1 MLRPDPTDVPWAL
14 RQAAVHLLS
23 LLLILLLLVPLAA
36 RGAELPAQAAV
47 SAQAALPVR
56 EVSVFKDGHA
66 FVVHRGSVTVDAA
79 GDAVLRHLPAPVM
92 GTFWVGAIEGG
103 AEQRG
108 IGVAAVTASQS
119 RVRVERTA
127 LSLKELVDANP
138 GAKVLVTETQPVNRD
153 PAPYEATIL
162 PTPVQTSDELES
174 LSPPGDGP
182 KLPVASDLVFL
193 KTDAG
198 TRVLPL
204 ARITDITFRDDPAMK
219 LGRDELRS
227 ALTLRVIRR
236 GVGDSAEPL
245 AGGAADVGLMY
256 VQRGLRWIP
265 SYRVELDGKGQA
277 RVWLQATLVNDLVDL
292 DDVTCNLVVGVP
304 TFALQG
310 SADPIGLEQAAAKL
324 AQAVTLDNGNR
335 FGNFYANSMMSQVA
349 GGAVAPAPEADAGG
363 ADGEKTEDL
372 YVFRLEHVSLKK
384 GERMVV
390 PVSVGALPYRD
401 FFKLDVPFVPPA
413 DLVQRINPG
422 QGAELARLAAEP
434 KAVHTIRLSNTG
446 KAPLTTAPA
455 LIMRDGR
462 VLAQGMLTYT
472 SPGTEADLA
481 VTTAV
486 DIRVT
491 KEENETRR
499 VPNAQNW
506 NGEQLARL
514 ELAGSLKLKNLRG
527 NPVDIEVVRH
537 VLGNVESADHEGVIE
552 KLNVLE
558 DLSLFGQAGGRGS
571 SSWSSPAWI
580 GWFNWPPWW
589 RQYNGAARIRW
600 QVRLDP
606 GAETILGY
614 ECNSYGR

>member
-1 MLRPDPTDVPWAL
+1 MPRPDPTDFPWAI
-14 RQAAVHLLS
+14 RPAAVHLLS
-23 LLLILLLLVPLAA
+23 LLLLLPLVA
-36 RGAELPAQAAV
+36 RGADLP
-47 SAQAALPVR
+47 AQAALPVR

-66 FVVHRGSVTVDAA
+66 FVVHHGSVAVDAQ
-79 GDAVLRHLPAPVM
+79 GNAVLRHLPAPVM
-92 GTFWVGAIEGG
+92 GTFWVGAIDGG

-138 GAKVLVTETQPVNRD
+138 GAKVLVTETPPLNHD

-162 PTPVQTSDELES
+162 PAPVQTSDELES

-236 GVGDSAEPL
+236 GAGDSVEPL

-310 SADPIGLEQAAAKL
+310 SADPIGLEQAAARL

-349 GGAVAPAPEADAGG
+349 GGAGGGAAPAPEADAGG
-363 ADGEKTEDL
+363 ANGEKTEDL

-390 PVSVGALPYRD
+390 PVSVGSLPYRD
-401 FFKLDVPFVPPA
+401 FFKLEISLTPPA
-413 DLVQRINPG
+413 EFVQQLDPR
-422 QGAELARLAAEP
+422 QGAEFARLMAAP

-455 LIMRDGR
+455 LVMRDGR
-462 VLAQGMLTYT
+462 VLAQGMLSYT
-472 SPGTEADLA
+472 SPGAEVDLA

-491 KEENETRR
+491 KEEREARR
-499 VPNAQNW
+499 VANAQNW

-514 ELAGSLKLKNLRG
+514 ELTGELTLKNLRG
-527 NPVDIEVVRH
+527 QPVDIEVVRH
-537 VLGNVESADHEGVIE
+537 VFGAVESADHDGVIE
-552 KLNVLE
+552 RVNVLE
-558 DLSLFGQAGGRGS
+558 DLSLLGQAAGPAGPGRGG
-571 SSWSSPAWI
+571 PAGF

-589 RQYNGAARIRW
+589 RQFNGAARIRW

-606 GAETILGY
+606 GAETSLGY
-614 ECNSYGR
+614 AWSYYGR